1 MNLMC
6 NYKYVNIDNDE
17 QHLKGILNGKGKVYQ
32 HFKGNKYIILDI
44 ATNSE
49 TMEKMVIYRA
59 LYEDNK
65 LWVRPLD
72 MFSSQISDERKK
84 EYAFDYRFQ
93 EIEIKKI

>member
-1 MNLMC
+1 
-6 NYKYVNIDNDE
+6 
-17 QHLKGILNGKGKVYQ
+17 
-32 HFKGNKYIILDI
+32 
-44 ATNSE
+44 
-49 TMEKMVIYRA
+49 MEEMVIYRA

-72 MFSSQISDERKK
+72 MFSSQLSDERKK